1 MQTLKKIIAEAEVK
15 KIAIGHFNV
24 SDIAALK
31 GIVRAAEEL
40 KVPVIIGLSEG
51 ERNFFGIEEAALI
64 VRNLREKHGLPVY
77 LNADHTYSIENVK
90 KAVEAGC
97 DAVIFDGAK
106 LPLEENIAKTKEVV
120 QYVKSVSANRRTGI
134 LVEGELGYIGT
145 SSELFT
151 EIPTGAAIKEEDLTT
166 VEDAVRFVKETGV
179 DMFAPA
185 VGNIHGMSIS
195 TPNPNLNITRIKAIK
210 DAVGIPIVLH
220 GGSGIKDVDFVSA
233 AGAGIS
239 LIHINTE
246 IRLAWKEALQK
257 SLAGNSNE
265 IAPYKLLKLS
275 EEAVYEVA
283 SRRLKLFAKL

>member
-1 MQTLKKIIAEAEVK
+1 MKTLLETIKEAEVK
-15 KIAIGHFNV
+15 GIALGHFNI
-24 SDIAALK
+24 SDMVGLK
-31 GIVRAAEEL
+31 AVVRAATKL
-40 KVPVIIGLSEG
+40 QIPVVIGLSEG

-64 VRNLREKHGLPVY
+64 VRNLREKHQLPIY
-77 LNADHTYSIENVK
+77 LNADHTYSLENIK
-90 KAVEAGC
+90 KAVEVGF
-97 DAVIFDGAK
+97 DSIIFDGAK

-120 QYVKSVSANRRTGI
+120 QYVKSVNPGT

-151 EIPTGAAIKEEDLTT
+151 DIPTGAAIKEEDLTT

-185 VGNIHGMSIS
+185 VGNIHGMSV
-195 TPNPNLNITRIKAIK
+195 TTHDPDLNIARIKAIK
-210 DAVGIPIVLH
+210 DAVGIPLVLH
-220 GGSGIKDVDFVSA
+220 GGSGIKDSDFVSA

-246 IRLAWKEALQK
+246 IRLAWREALKK
-257 SLAGNSNE
+257 SLAGDQNE
-265 IAPYKLLKLS
+265 VAPYKLLLAS
-275 EEAVYEVA
+275 EAAVFEVV